1 MIEELT
7 KLSFFGSILV
17 YGFLSSFH
25 CALMCGPFVSLLQT
39 ANPSKQTP
47 VILYHFGRMVSYSFL
62 GLILGMIGKG
72 ANALG
77 ELTTIQGFA
86 GIFTFLFLVFFLI
99 RMIVGPVNTKFGTLP
114 KGISNLLQSI
124 RKRTTQNG
132 LGFGIGVLSALLP
145 CGVLYPAYAASFAT
159 GGAITGG
166 IVMFTFYLGTV
177 PALTGLSF
185 VMGRVRNTIQ
195 PKWIPVFGTLLLLTS
210 LGFLLFRIF
219 FHSHGE
225 SCDHLL

>member
-1 MIEELT
+1 MDQLAN
-7 KLSFFGSILV
+7 LSFFGSILV
-17 YGFLSSFH
+17 YGLFSSFH

-39 ANPSKQTP
+39 SNPSRQVP
-47 VILYHFGRMVSYSFL
+47 VLLYHLGRMLSYTFL
-62 GLILGMIGKG
+62 GLVLGLIGKG

-77 ELTTIQGFA
+77 ELSAIRGFA
-86 GIFTFLFLVFFLI
+86 GVFTFLFLLFFLL
-99 RMIVGPVNTKFGTLP
+99 RLFVNPSSVKFGSLP

-124 RKRTTQNG
+124 RKKTTQNG
-132 LGFGIGVLSALLP
+132 LGFGIGIFSALLP

-159 GGAITGG
+159 GSALTGG
-166 IVMFTFYLGTV
+166 IVMFTFFLGTV
-177 PALTGLSF
+177 PALTGLSL
-185 VMGRVRNTIQ
+185 VMGRIRKYIQ

>member
-1 MIEELT
+1 MEELAN
-7 KLSFFGSILV
+7 LSFFGSILV

-39 ANPSKQTP
+39 SHPSKATP

-62 GLILGMIGKG
+62 GLVLGMIGKG

-77 ELTTIQGFA
+77 ELSTIQGFA

-99 RMIVGPVNTKFGTLP
+99 RMFVNPSNTKLGSLP
-114 KGISNLLQSI
+114 KGISNLLQTI
-124 RKRTTQNG
+124 RKKTSQNG
-132 LGFGIGVLSALLP
+132 LGFGIGLLSALLP

-159 GGAITGG
+159 GSALTGG

-177 PALTGLSF
+177 PALTGLNL
-185 VMGRVRNTIQ
+185 VMGRIRKYIQ
-195 PKWIPVFGTLLLLTS
+195 PKWIPVFGTFLILTS
-210 LGFLLFRIF
+210 LGFLLFRFF